1 MCFLQNNDYKLIVIL
16 FVTFLLRE
24 NGYWNINII
33 LFTFLT
39 KLQVYKEL
47 LINNIK
53 AGNESVIKT
62 HDAIMTMNICTRKLS
77 IVMNHLVMRFTITK
91 YNGLLT
97 FAM

>member
-62 HDAIMTMNICTRKLS
+62 HDAIMTMNMCKKAFYCDESSGNAI
-77 IVMNHLVMRFTITK
+77 
-91 YNGLLT
+91 YNYQV
-97 FAM
+97 